1 MGRSRP
7 NFSPKLEPIHRTT
20 KEAVFLDDVRA
31 LDHYLSLT
39 TIKRKIRQLV
49 NQKWQREWNR
59 GESGRQVHNLF
70 PKIPTTRYIS
80 KFSRNKESRII
91 RVISG
96 HSRLKDHMHKIKLA
110 ENPCCSCSEARQTV
124 RHIIMDCPT
133 LSVQRQIM
141 IDNIDEAYSEHQIPS
156 VERVINFNTLLTSFQ
171 CDSKIKLSILKAVI
185 KFLDSVTYEI

>member
-1 MGRSRP
+1 MSEVTMFYDML
-7 NFSPKLEPIHRTT
+7 NEMADKSA

-31 LDHYLSLT
+31 QDHGLSLT

-49 NQKWQREWNR
+49 HQKWQREWNR

-70 PKIPTTRYIS
+70 PTIPTNRYIS
-80 KFSRNKESRII
+80 KFSRNKESRVI

-96 HSRLKDHMHKIKLA
+96 HSRGKDHMHKINLA

-141 IDNIDEAYSEHQIPS
+141 IDNIDEAYSEHQIPLGGQG
-156 VERVINFNTLLTSFQ
+156 N
-171 CDSKIKLSILKAVI
+171 
-185 KFLDSVTYEI
+185 